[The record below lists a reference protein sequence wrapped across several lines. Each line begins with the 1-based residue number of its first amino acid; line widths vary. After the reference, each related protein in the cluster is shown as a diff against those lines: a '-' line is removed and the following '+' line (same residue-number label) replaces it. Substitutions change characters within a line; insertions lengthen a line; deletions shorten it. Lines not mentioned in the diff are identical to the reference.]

1 MLPPRSAM
9 NQHAPQLVI
18 FDCDGVLV
26 DSEPI
31 SVAVLL
37 ELIAAAGGR
46 VSEEQAYR
54 LFLGKSMASVRDMLR
69 SDFGLTLTNL
79 QLDVMRAELARRFRN
94 DLKPMPGVVEALP
107 RLGVPFCVA
116 SSGSLDRIR
125 LTLGIT
131 GLLEMLEPHLY
142 SATMVAR
149 GKPAPDLFLHAARD
163 MGVDPAGCV
172 VIEDS
177 PAGIDAARQAGM
189 RVFAFT
195 GGSHA
200 GHAVLAAELSTRR
213 PDGVFADMRLLPD
226 LLADAGRRAS

>member
-1 MLPPRSAM
+1 V
-9 NQHAPQLVI
+9 PQIASKLVI

-37 ELIAAAGGR
+37 ELIEAAGGT

-54 LFLGKSMASVRDMLR
+54 LFLGRSMASVRDVLR
-69 SDFGLTLTNL
+69 SDFGLTLTGR
-79 QLDVMRAELARRFRN
+79 QLDGMRAELARRFRS
-94 DLKPMPGVVEALP
+94 DLKAVPGVTEALP
-107 RLGVPFCVA
+107 RLEIPFCVA

-125 LTLGIT
+125 LSLGIT

-142 SATMVAR
+142 SASMVAR

-163 MGVDPAGCV
+163 MGVAPAACV

-177 PAGIDAARQAGM
+177 PAGIDAAHQAGM

-200 GHAVLAAELSTRR
+200 GHAVLAAELATRR
-213 PDGVFADMRLLPD
+213 PDRIFADMRLLPE
-226 LLADAGRRAS
+226 LLADRGGRS